1 METVATKDKS
11 LKNLEKIFQNCAERA
26 PIYDRENRFFDE
38 DFKELKEAGYLL
50 MALPK
55 EFGGYGMSMSEV
67 FQKTRELAYHAAPT
81 ALGLNMHNYWV
92 GLVADLWR
100 QGDKS
105 LEWLLQEAG
114 DGKVFAAGHA
124 ESGNDVPVLY
134 STTKAEKVNGGYI
147 FTGHKLF
154 GSLTPVWSYLG
165 LHGQDNSD
173 PTNPKV
179 VHAFMPRDA
188 EDYEI
193 KQTWDNVLGMRA
205 TRSDD
210 TILNGVFI
218 PDQYIARVV
227 PTGFAGMDGFVL
239 GIFAWALLGFGNVYY
254 ALAQRVFD
262 LTTGRLQKKKSIA
275 LDRPSMAYHP
285 GIQHDVAEMV
295 LELEGI
301 GPHLDTIA
309 REWSEG
315 KDYGA
320 AWGMKIVAAK
330 CHAVESGWKVVDRA
344 LDIAGGFGIFPASG
358 LERMIRD
365 ARLGRI
371 HPSNTYLTRE
381 ILAKSMLGLDLDEQP
396 R

>member
-1 METVATKDKS
+1 MQTTLGN
-11 LKNLEKIFQNCAERA
+11 LKPIENLKEVFQNCSERA
-26 PIYDRENRFFDE
+26 PMYDRENRFFTE
-38 DFKELKEAGYLL
+38 DFEELKDSGYLL
-50 MALPK
+50 MALPE
-55 EFGGYGMSMSEV
+55 EFGGYGMSLAETM
-67 FQKTRELAYHAAPT
+67 QKTRELAYHAAPT
-81 ALGLNMHNYWV
+81 ALGLNMHNYWI
-92 GLVADLWR
+92 GLIADLWR
-100 QGDKS
+100 QGDNS
-105 LEWLLQEAG
+105 LNWLLEEAG
-114 DGKVFAAGHA
+114 NGKVFAAGHA

-134 STTKAEKVNGGYI
+134 STTKAEKVDGGYV
-147 FTGHKLF
+147 FTGHKSF
-154 GSLTPVWSYLG
+154 GSLTPVWNYLG
-165 LHGQDNSD
+165 IHGQDNSD
-173 PTNPKV
+173 PSSPKV
-179 VHAFMPRDA
+179 VHAFMPR
-188 EDYEI
+188 ETEGYEI
-193 KQTWDNVLGMRA
+193 KETWDNVLGMRA

-210 TILNGVFI
+210 TVLNGVFV
-218 PDQYIARVV
+218 PDRYIARVV
-227 PTGFAGMDGFVL
+227 PTGFAGVDGFVL
-239 GIFAWALLGFGNVYY
+239 GIFAWALLGFGNIYY

-262 LTTGRLQKKKSIA
+262 MVAERLKKKKSIA

-309 REWSEG
+309 HEWSEG

-320 AWGMKIVAAK
+320 AWGVKIVAAK
-330 CHAVESGWKVVDRA
+330 CHAVESAWKVVDKA

-381 ILAKSMLGLDLDEQP
+381 ILAKGMLGLDPDEQP